1 MAHISEQEFN
11 LIDILKNTPKEPF
24 SINLSINSENSDITI
39 LFNKIKDI
47 FTKGLIIQSGDEFTN
62 TIDIK
67 DIDINHID
75 IMTRHMLSMGI
86 DVKLK
91 KYSDSDKDCLFRDLL
106 YDIQN
111 IKNLNIKVVS
121 DWNTNLIDKISIS
134 MSITNNDLSPLE
146 IYNKAIK
153 KHYEANHFL
162 KLAKPN
168 ALRDFVIFVK
178 KPDED
183 FINVIY
189 FDFAK
194 RGAYQKIHTKLFD
207 NIPR

>member
-47 FTKGLIIQSGDEFTN
+47 FTKGLIIQSGDEVTN

-67 DIDINHID
+67 DININHID

-91 KYSDSDKDCLFRDLL
+91 KYTDSDKDCLFRDLL

-168 ALRDFVIFVK
+168 VLRDFVIFVK
-178 KPDED
+178 KPKED

-194 RGAYQKIHTKLFD
+194 RGAYQKIHTQLFD

>member
-168 ALRDFVIFVK
+168 VLRDFVIFVK
-178 KPDED
+178 KPEED